1 MEKTRNDIKKATIK
15 KDRLN
20 VNYNE
25 SFTESNYTN
34 GVSKSCDQIIH
45 YDLRQAFDK
54 LKVHLVALCE
64 QPEAERINEES
75 IKSPGFAETF
85 PNYSITGYAHSSQDA
100 VDGVTILGTKLLQSG
115 GTVDLSIW
123 TPLSDSNYP
132 YLEDLALDI
141 QACDWEVS
149 EYLFSGKWGIK
160 QEMLDFE
167 TDEPEEAIV
176 EDKPKKQGRK
186 KKMNKTQPA
195 EMVA

>member
-1 MEKTRNDIKKATIK
+1 MEKVRNDIKKAIIK

-20 VNYNE
+20 VNFNE

-85 PNYSITGYAHSSQDA
+85 PNYQIVGYSHNSQDA
-100 VDGVTILGTKLLQSG
+100 IDGVTIFGTKLLQSG
-115 GTVDLSIW
+115 GTLDLSIW
-123 TPLSDSNYP
+123 TPLYDSEYQHK
-132 YLEDLALDI
+132 EDLALDI

-149 EYLFSGKWGIK
+149 EYLFSEKWGVK
-160 QEMLDFE
+160 QTMLDFD
-167 TDEPEEAIV
+167 TDEPEEANL
-176 EDKPKKQGRK
+176 EEKTKKRGRK
-186 KKMNKTQPA
+186 KKDLIPVDECA
-195 EMVA
+195 

>member
-1 MEKTRNDIKKATIK
+1 MEKVRNDIKKAIIK

-20 VNYNE
+20 VNFNE

-64 QPEAERINEES
+64 QPEAKRINEES

-85 PNYSITGYAHSSQDA
+85 PNYQIVGYSHNSQDA
-100 VDGVTILGTKLLQSG
+100 IDGVTIFGTKLLQSC
-115 GTVDLSIW
+115 GTLDLSIW
-123 TPLSDSNYP
+123 TPLYDSEYP
-132 YLEDLALDI
+132 YSEDLALDI

-149 EYLFSGKWGIK
+149 EYLFSEKWGVK
-160 QEMLDFE
+160 QTMLDFD
-167 TDEPEEAIV
+167 TDEPEEV
-176 EDKPKKQGRK
+176 NLEEKPKKRGRK
-186 KKMNKTQPA
+186 KKDLIPVDECA
-195 EMVA
+195 

>member
-1 MEKTRNDIKKATIK
+1 MEKVRNDIKKAIIK

-20 VNYNE
+20 VNFNE

-85 PNYSITGYAHSSQDA
+85 PNYQIVGYSHNSQDA
-100 VDGVTILGTKLLQSG
+100 IDGVIIFGTKLLQSG
-115 GTVDLSIW
+115 GTLDLSIW
-123 TPLSDSNYP
+123 TPLYDSEYQ
-132 YLEDLALDI
+132 YKEDLALDI

-149 EYLFSGKWGIK
+149 EYLFSEKWGVK
-160 QEMLDFE
+160 QTMLDFD
-167 TDEPEEAIV
+167 TDEPAEANLEE
-176 EDKPKKQGRK
+176 KPKKRGRK
-186 KKMNKTQPA
+186 KKDLIPVDECA
-195 EMVA
+195 

>member
-1 MEKTRNDIKKATIK
+1 MEKVRNDIKKAIIK

-45 YDLRQAFDK
+45 FDLRQVFDK
-54 LKVHLVALCE
+54 LKVHLVSLCE
-64 QPEAERINEES
+64 QKEAERINEES
-75 IKSPGFAETF
+75 IKSPGFVETF
-85 PNYSITGYAHSSQDA
+85 PNYAISGYAHSSQDGI
-100 VDGVTILGTKLLQSG
+100 DGVTIFGTKLLQSG
-115 GTVDLSIW
+115 ATVDLSIW

-132 YLEDLALDI
+132 YLEDLSLDI

-149 EYLFSGKWGIK
+149 EYLFSDKWGIK

-167 TDEPEEAIV
+167 ADEPKEAEE
-176 EDKPKKQGRK
+176 KPKKRGRRK
-186 KKMNKTQPA
+186 KEEEVPVIDMYA
-195 EMVA
+195 

>member
-1 MEKTRNDIKKATIK
+1 MEKVRNDIKKAIIK

-45 YDLRQAFDK
+45 YDLRQVFDK

-64 QPEAERINEES
+64 QRETERINEES

-85 PNYSITGYAHSSQDA
+85 PNYAISGYAHSSQDGI
-100 VDGVTILGTKLLQSG
+100 DGVTIFGTKLLQSG
-115 GTVDLSIW
+115 ATVELSIW
-123 TPLSDSNYP
+123 TPLFDSNYP
-132 YLEDLALDI
+132 YIEDLSLDI

-149 EYLFSGKWGIK
+149 EYLFSEKWGIK
-160 QEMLDFE
+160 QRNAGLRS
-167 TDEPEEAIV
+167 
-176 EDKPKKQGRK
+176 GRTCRSRRK
-186 KKMNKTQPA
+186 AQKTRAQK
-195 EMVA
+195 ESRRNSSN

>member
-1 MEKTRNDIKKATIK
+1 MEKVRNDIKKAIIK
-15 KDRLN
+15 KDRLS

-64 QPEAERINEES
+64 QPETERITQES

-85 PNYSITGYAHSSQDA
+85 PNYSISGYAHSSQDGI
-100 VDGVTILGTKLLQSG
+100 DGVIIFGTKLLQSG
-115 GTVDLSIW
+115 ATVDLSIW
-123 TPLSDSNYP
+123 TALSDSNYP
-132 YLEDLALDI
+132 YFEDLSLDI

-149 EYLFSGKWGIK
+149 EYLFSEKWGIK
-160 QEMLDFE
+160 QERLDFE
-167 TDEPEEAIV
+167 VDEPKEAEE
-176 EDKPKKQGRK
+176 KPKKRGRRK
-186 KKMNKTQPA
+186 REEATSTIDIYA
-195 EMVA
+195 